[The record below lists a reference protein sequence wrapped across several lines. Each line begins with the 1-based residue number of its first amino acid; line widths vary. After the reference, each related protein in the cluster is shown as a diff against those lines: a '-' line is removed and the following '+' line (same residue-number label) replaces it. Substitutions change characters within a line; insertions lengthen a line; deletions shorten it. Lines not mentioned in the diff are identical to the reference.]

1 MVPILLRLD
10 YISPRLTKIMIQA
23 GPQACFMKDRK
34 GYLPAHVA
42 CSRHCSPEK
51 LQMLLN
57 VNPASLFAKTNQGHT
72 LLSLATSTATKSHPN
87 YALIDDLRR
96 RLDYTGAQQVGH
108 HPLLPSYDV
117 GGGDDH
123 HTGPNRVSSD
133 DTYDHSD
140 TFVGEGSPSSTMMP
154 VPASSAPLTRS
165 RKRKVAPEK
174 KHTNSEEDDDD
185 NEQANLLLHFYRQTD
200 LQIGGQQIKNFAKV

>member
-1 MVPILLRLD
+1 
-10 YISPRLTKIMIQA
+10 MIQA

-57 VNPASLFAKTNQGHT
+57 VNPGSLFATTNQGYT

-96 RLDYTGAQQVGH
+96 RLDYTGSQQVGNH
-108 HPLLPSYDV
+108 LRPPAYAI
-117 GGGDDH
+117 GGDKDIRD
-123 HTGPNRVSSD
+123 GPNRVSSD
-133 DTYDHSD
+133 DTNNHSD
-140 TFVGEGSPSSTMMP
+140 NTVNEAS
-154 VPASSAPLTRS
+154 PASSTRQSAPASAAPPTRS
-165 RKRKVAPEK
+165 RKRKVADEK
-174 KHTNSEEDDDD
+174 KHTISEPDD

-200 LQIGGQQIKNFAKV
+200 LQIAGQEIKNFAKV

>member
-1 MVPILLRLD
+1 MPRSTTLSHPD

-34 GYLPAHVA
+34 GYLPSHVA

-57 VNPASLFAKTNQGHT
+57 VNPASLFATTNNGHT

-96 RLDYTGAQQVGH
+96 RLDYTGTPQVGH
-108 HPLLPSYDV
+108 HKLVPTYSV
-117 GGGDDH
+117 GDDS

-133 DTYDHSD
+133 DTNDHSD
-140 TFVGEGSPSSTMMP
+140 TGREESRASLTMLP
-154 VPASSAPLTRS
+154 GPAATAPLTRS
-165 RKRKVAPEK
+165 RKRKITTGEID
-174 KHTNSEEDDDD
+174 TMSDDDD
-185 NEQANLLLHFYRQTD
+185 KEQANLLLHFYRQTD
-200 LQIGGQQIKNFAKV
+200 QQIGGQQIKNFAKV